1 MDLKILRYF
10 LTVANTK
17 NITRAAEL
25 LHITQPTLSRQ
36 LILLEESLGVH
47 LFIKEKRT
55 IELTDEGLLLKK
67 RAREV
72 LDLIDKTHRDI
83 VEPTSLVA
91 GKVSIGMIDGE
102 SSQVVYRLLKEFQDT
117 YPNTS
122 FEIFSGKSDSLL
134 VEMEHGT
141 IDVCL
146 LLDPIDTSKF
156 NVIRL
161 SQNEQWGILFPIDDP
176 VAQQETISIKHLLD
190 KPLILPSRPE
200 IINEI
205 ENWFGK
211 NKYHLAI
218 AGHYNSISAAIQ
230 CAENKIGYPFCLNCS
245 LIANHKKIKFVP
257 LHPIKTTQSVILWKK
272 NRNFN
277 SATEMFVKLLFRHFN
292 PQIY

>member
-17 NITRAAEL
+17 NITKAAEL

-36 LILLEESLGVH
+36 LIMLEESLSVD
-47 LFIKEKRT
+47 LFIREKRA
-55 IELTDEGLLLKK
+55 IELTDAGLLLQK

-83 VEPTSLVA
+83 VDPTSLVA
-91 GKVSIGMIDGE
+91 GKVTIGMIE
-102 SSQVVYRLLKEFQDT
+102 SQSSEVVYHLLAEFQKR
-117 YPNTS
+117 YPNAF
-122 FEIFSGKSDSLL
+122 FEISSGKSDDLL
-134 VEMEHGT
+134 EKMEHGF

-161 SQNEQWGILFPIDDP
+161 SQNEQWGILVPNGAP
-176 VAQQETISIKHLLD
+176 LAEEEAISIKQLLD
-190 KPLILPSRPE
+190 EHLILPSRAE
-200 IINEI
+200 VVNEI

-211 NKYHLAI
+211 NKYHLNI
-218 AGHYNSISAAIQ
+218 IGHYHDISSAIHCVEQ
-230 CAENKIGYPFCLNCS
+230 GVGYPFCLNCS
-245 LIANHKKIKFVP
+245 LIKHHRHIKFVP
-257 LHPIKTTQSVILWKK
+257 IIPAKTTQSVILWKK

-277 SATEMFVKLLFRHFN
+277 SATEMFVKVLFRHFN
-292 PQIY
+292 PDIY